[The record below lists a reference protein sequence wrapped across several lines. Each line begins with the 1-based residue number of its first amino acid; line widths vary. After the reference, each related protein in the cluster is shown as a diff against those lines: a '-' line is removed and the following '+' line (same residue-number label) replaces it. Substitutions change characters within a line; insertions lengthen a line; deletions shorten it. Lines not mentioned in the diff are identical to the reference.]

1 MCNIQNVC
9 ISWLKSIWIIQQ
21 EEKCV
26 LKKTKKWVHM
36 DLLFWYYQQWF
47 INSAQPLRPGRLV
60 LSTYSYSHGINF
72 SCCGSVAPSWTL
84 SRKSFY
90 FASTVLLFL
99 TLLCLPSPDQPRVSL
114 ARMERPAPPDPPA
127 LLYVPSFHALRC
139 ELGFDINVVSPISI
153 SYSSVKKR
161 VLVKIPQI

>member
-9 ISWLKSIWIIQQ
+9 TGISWLKSIWIIQQ
-21 EEKCV
+21 EESVCV
-26 LKKTKKWVHM
+26 FFLSKRCYLLCAK
-36 DLLFWYYQQWF
+36 DLLLWYYQQWF

-60 LSTYSYSHGINF
+60 LSSYSDSHGINF

-90 FASTVLLFL
+90 FVSTVLLFL
-99 TLLCLPSPDQPRVSL
+99 TLLRLPSPDQPRVSL

-127 LLYVPSFHALRC
+127 LLYVPSFHASR
-139 ELGFDINVVSPISI
+139 
-153 SYSSVKKR
+153 SS
-161 VLVKIPQI
+161 